1 MFVKL
6 RVWYNHH
13 HRHILEAPVYLR
25 ERENPKSP
33 TFSSLSLSLCSTAT
47 ILFLHAMLYV
57 NMATTPPTIVT
68 YKKPLKSHIDRP
80 TTTIAFCIIVCVLCM
95 PYIVCDYGSIICV
108 GVTITTTTP
117 TTTIVT

>member
-6 RVWYNHH
+6 RVWYNHHH

-25 ERENPKSP
+25 EREDPKSP

-47 ILFLHAMLYV
+47 ILFLHAMFYV

-68 YKKPLKSHIDRP
+68 YKKRLKSHIDRP
-80 TTTIAFCIIVCVLCM
+80 TTTIAFCIIVCVCLILLVIM
-95 PYIVCDYGSIICV
+95 RVLYVLVLLLQLLPQQLRL
-108 GVTITTTTP
+108 
-117 TTTIVT
+117 